1 MKQLFFILCVSVLL
15 FSCKKEYSY
24 EGGPTSNPTYYL
36 TATVDGVPLTFN
48 VDNEA
53 TYTISSSGFNALEL
67 IGFASTDVNDNTN
80 ITLDI
85 NYDDPANPPGVGTYS
100 EQDDHIF
107 VTGLYDFNSA
117 DSVYTAGEAS
127 FISVR
132 PLTITITSI
141 TNNIVEGTFSGAF
154 YATDANT
161 NLILNPVSYILIT
174 NGKFRLPLP

>member
-1 MKQLFFILCVSVLL
+1 MKQLVFIFCVSVLL

-53 TYTISSSGFNALEL
+53 LYTISSFPGYNALEL
-67 IGFASTDVNDNTN
+67 IGFASSDLNDNTN

-85 NYDDPANPPGVGTYS
+85 HYDDPNNPPGVGTYTG
-100 EQDDHIF
+100 QTTDYF
-107 VTGLYDFNSA
+107 VTGVYDYNDA
-117 DSVYTAGEAS
+117 DSVYTAGS
-127 FISVR
+127 NNISVS

-141 TNNIVEGTFSGAF
+141 ANNIVEGTFSGAF
-154 YATDANT
+154 YPTDTNT
-161 NLILNPVSYILIT
+161 GIINPNRYILIT
-174 NGKFRLPLP
+174 IGKFRLPLQ